1 MFTSKHLTKCIFF
14 SMALALCAIFFACG
28 DSSSGSDD
36 IEKVSVVDSISE
48 LPDCDKDYEGE
59 QVFVVAESAMRIC
72 AGGKWYALKDSSDS
86 SDPKK
91 DQKDTVA
98 KDSVSKDSVSKDSTK
113 SDSTDVD
120 KPDVPKDT
128 VELDSEKIAT
138 SLDSLVGYS
147 QKGPFT
153 TGSDVYLYELE
164 SGRTLKQTN
173 GNFTSNIVND
183 KGRYHFAARDLVS
196 QYAMVVV
203 DGNYRNEVTGKV
215 SDNKIRLKAIT
226 DLSKRTSANVNLL
239 SHLEYDR
246 VYYLVTKEKMKVYA
260 AKRQAQQEILT
271 QFYID
276 SKNFKE
282 SEDLDVFGKTDADGA
297 LLAVSILLQGNR
309 TEAELTAL
317 LTMISTDLADSGRWK
332 NDSIKADIADWIFE
346 KDSLDLLKQFRANV
360 KGWGLSD
367 TVPNYEKYVRNYWYY
382 NYGLKECSTK
392 GKVVKNSNKKS
403 SRKDHYF
410 ICKNDR
416 WQVAEDI
423 EQDIYQWANGNDGET
438 KAGSVNKNN
447 IYVFDKDHWRP
458 ANNEES
464 VLGGCI
470 ESKAGNVGVAHDEY
484 YICRDREWVVATD
497 IEKDTYNWEAGT
509 DGQTKPGD
517 VNNNLTYVYD
527 SDHWRPA
534 NDAIEAEL
542 GGCVTTGMV
551 KHTATGQYY
560 TCENRSWRTATN
572 LEMDTDGWAA
582 GTDGDTRPGSVNSN
596 LTYVYDS
603 DHWREANAQEAE
615 FGGCIQ
621 SRNGEVKKATSG
633 QYYTCDNRTWR
644 TATNIEMDT
653 DGWSTNYTD
662 GKAKYGKVNTSYV
675 YVLENGAWRRGN
687 DMDML
692 MYNAGGTGCISEG
705 ARSIR
710 YTDKYYYICTKQSS
724 GDIPHI
730 WVRTEELY
738 SDTAGYQ
745 SQCKTGGTYADGRF
759 LTGYVSGKKYVCD
772 SDHFRTLKNNESKWQ
787 KGCVSYISG
796 NDVILNGQLSYYT
809 CNLSKGWV
817 FNISKNSGT
826 ITDTRETL
834 LNGTSTITYGT
845 ITIGNQV
852 WMSEDMKFDM
862 GSIFYVDG
870 AYVSITTNYDCCDPW
885 NSHTRIYA
893 SNVLDTLCPTGWHIP
908 SYAEWQQLIDYV
920 EGFPNLLKSCSY
932 QTWSNETNAYGF
944 SAYGNAIYFEDKIH
958 TCPGSEC
965 TSTLEDSD
973 RKASFWLNDKQ
984 NVIQY
989 SESLHNYTTKRL
1001 YDTRLAAV
1009 RCVKN

>member
-1 MFTSKHLTKCIFF
+1 
-14 SMALALCAIFFACG
+14 
-28 DSSSGSDD
+28 
-36 IEKVSVVDSISE
+36 
-48 LPDCDKDYEGE
+48 
-59 QVFVVAESAMRIC
+59 
-72 AGGKWYALKDSSDS
+72 
-86 SDPKK
+86 
-91 DQKDTVA
+91 
-98 KDSVSKDSVSKDSTK
+98 
-113 SDSTDVD
+113 
-120 KPDVPKDT
+120 
-128 VELDSEKIAT
+128 
-138 SLDSLVGYS
+138 
-147 QKGPFT
+147 
-153 TGSDVYLYELE
+153 
-164 SGRTLKQTN
+164 
-173 GNFTSNIVND
+173 
-183 KGRYHFAARDLVS
+183 
-196 QYAMVVV
+196 
-203 DGNYRNEVTGKV
+203 
-215 SDNKIRLKAIT
+215 
-226 DLSKRTSANVNLL
+226 
-239 SHLEYDR
+239 
-246 VYYLVTKEKMKVYA
+246 
-260 AKRQAQQEILT
+260 
-271 QFYID
+271 
-276 SKNFKE
+276 
-282 SEDLDVFGKTDADGA
+282 
-297 LLAVSILLQGNR
+297 
-309 TEAELTAL
+309 
-317 LTMISTDLADSGRWK
+317 
-332 NDSIKADIADWIFE
+332 
-346 KDSLDLLKQFRANV
+346 
-360 KGWGLSD
+360 
-367 TVPNYEKYVRNYWYY
+367 
-382 NYGLKECSTK
+382 
-392 GKVVKNSNKKS
+392 
-403 SRKDHYF
+403 
-410 ICKNDR
+410 
-416 WQVAEDI
+416 
-423 EQDIYQWANGNDGET
+423 
-438 KAGSVNKNN
+438 
-447 IYVFDKDHWRP
+447 
-458 ANNEES
+458 
-464 VLGGCI
+464 
-470 ESKAGNVGVAHDEY
+470 
-484 YICRDREWVVATD
+484 
-497 IEKDTYNWEAGT
+497 
-509 DGQTKPGD
+509 
-517 VNNNLTYVYD
+517 
-527 SDHWRPA
+527 
-534 NDAIEAEL
+534 
-542 GGCVTTGMV
+542 
-551 KHTATGQYY
+551 
-560 TCENRSWRTATN
+560 
-572 LEMDTDGWAA
+572 MDTDGWTA
-582 GTDGDTRPGSVNSN
+582 GSDGDTRPGSVNSN

-603 DHWREANAQEAE
+603 DHWRAANAQEAE

-621 SRNGEVKKATSG
+621 SRNGEVKKSTDG
-633 QYYTCDNRTWR
+633 KYYTCHPRNWTESSDL
-644 TATNIEMDT
+644 EKDT

-662 GKAKYGKVNTSYV
+662 GKAKYGEVNTSYV

-772 SDHFRTLKNNESKWQ
+772 NDHFRTLKNNESKWQ

-944 SAYGNAIYFEDKIH
+944 SAYGNAIYFEDKVH